1 MGISF
6 RPTGM
11 TASAHALRYWERRQ
25 EVAAN
30 NLANVSTDGFKGER
44 AFAQLVQGGH
54 PVVDSNIDLS
64 QGTLRETESPLDLS
78 LTGDG
83 FFVVGTPQGERLTR
97 GRSFQFNPNGV
108 LVDLNG
114 NPLLTEDGPIILQ
127 PRELT
132 PDAPDTDPL
141 IPPNHGGPVV
151 QVNRD
156 GMVYVNDRSMGALR
170 VEQPLPGGQLLREG
184 AGLFA
189 APDGMET
196 VALDARHV
204 RQGFLEDSNVSA
216 VGAMVDMVTI
226 QRAYASVQKAV
237 TTLDEVRGM
246 ITGDIG
252 RPV

>member
-1 MGISF
+1 
-6 RPTGM
+6 
-11 TASAHALRYWERRQ
+11 
-25 EVAAN
+25 
-30 NLANVSTDGFKGER
+30 
-44 AFAQLVQGGH
+44 
-54 PVVDSNIDLS
+54 
-64 QGTLRETESPLDLS
+64 
-78 LTGDG
+78 
-83 FFVVGTPQGERLTR
+83 
-97 GRSFQFNPNGV
+97 
-108 LVDLNG
+108 
-114 NPLLTEDGPIILQ
+114 EDGPIILQ

-196 VALDARHV
+196 VALDARPV

-216 VGAMVDMVTI
+216 V
-226 QRAYASVQKAV
+226 
-237 TTLDEVRGM
+237 
-246 ITGDIG
+246 
-252 RPV
+252 